1 MLQRKKSNKDS
12 VAFWYLNKTIKQ
24 VQMWWKKKK
33 KRFFTLFKTENEKI
47 LLRK

>member
-33 KRFFTLFKTENEKI
+33 KKDSLHFSKQKM
-47 LLRK
+47 RKYF

>member
-33 KRFFTLFKTENEKI
+33 KKI
-47 LLRK
+47 LYTFQNRK